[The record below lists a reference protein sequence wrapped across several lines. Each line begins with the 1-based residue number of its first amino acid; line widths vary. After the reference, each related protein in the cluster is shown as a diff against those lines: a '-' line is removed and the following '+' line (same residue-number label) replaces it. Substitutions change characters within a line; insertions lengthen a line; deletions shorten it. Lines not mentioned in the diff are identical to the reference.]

1 MDDRTG
7 AASDPDRDE
16 TPGERL
22 DRQWAELLQE
32 LRVSQT
38 GVQVLTGFLLTLPFQ
53 PRFAELGAELRLTF
67 LVAASL
73 ATLATAFLV
82 APVVVHRMVFRTHR
96 KDVLVEVAHVLAG
109 VGLVLLALTV
119 VAVAGLILSLIHIL
133 LIAALVTAALA
144 VLYRFAPDREAPKLR
159 WVSVGAVVATVLWLL
174 ASVGFSLYVSLFGN
188 YAKTYGALAGVIVLL
203 LWLWITSYAVLL
215 GAEINAEA
223 EEQTVRNTTTG
234 PERPIG
240 SRGAVKADSLP
251 PQHPEDPS
259 RLGGRADDE

>member
-119 VAVAGLILSLIHIL
+119 VAVAGLIFGVAVDL
-133 LIAALVTAALA
+133 TAGVVA
-144 VLYRFAPDREAPKLR
+144 
-159 WVSVGAVVATVLWLL
+159 AVVCFVAFAGLWGVLPFV
-174 ASVGFSLYVSLFGN
+174 AGRSGRRR
-188 YAKTYGALAGVIVLL
+188 YGGVRTSDAG
-203 LWLWITSYAVLL
+203 
-215 GAEINAEA
+215 
-223 EEQTVRNTTTG
+223 
-234 PERPIG
+234 
-240 SRGAVKADSLP
+240 
-251 PQHPEDPS
+251 
-259 RLGGRADDE
+259 